1 MSAEGLAQLGQGSLG
16 LWLRAAALETMTP
29 GQLDHRVDSGEW
41 QLVWPGVYADT
52 GYVLSPQQRAVAAV
66 LASGDEVGS
75 ERTRVRAV
83 ACGRTAARLLDLPLV
98 DDDDPA
104 TGATEHL
111 IEDVHTFRR
120 SAGRSRTLHQDDRI
134 LVRHRLTLG
143 SGDLVVHPT
152 GLRATSA
159 LRTISDCSRLLAFNA
174 AVALTD
180 AALHRGLVST
190 DELAAAVRAREG
202 WPGVRRLASVVQ
214 ASDGRAES
222 PAETIARLVLQP
234 AMPGLTPQVRVRDRS
249 GRVVARLDL
258 GDEQRR
264 FAVEAD
270 GKRGHAGSIMVAK
283 DRRRDRR
290 TEALGWRVERVTW
303 HECRT
308 QPGPT
313 RAWVLAAADRHAKR
327 SL

>member
-1 MSAEGLAQLGQGSLG
+1 MHADGPAQLGEGSLG
-16 LWLRAAALETMTP
+16 LWSRTSALTVMTA
-29 GQLDHRVDSGEW
+29 GRLDHRVATGEW
-41 QLVWPGVYADT
+41 RVVWPGVYADN
-52 GYVLSPQQRAVAAV
+52 GYVLSHEQRAVAAV
-66 LASGDEVGS
+66 LATGDVVGS
-75 ERTRVRAV
+75 ERTHVRAL
-83 ACGRTAARLLDLPLV
+83 ACGRTAARLLGLPLV

-104 TGATEHL
+104 TGAAEHL
-111 IEDVHTFRR
+111 IEDVHTFRLP
-120 SAGRSRTLHQDDRI
+120 AGRSRNVHQGART

-143 SGDLVVHPT
+143 PDDVVVHPT

-159 LRTISDCSRLLAFNA
+159 LRTVCDCSRLLAFDA

-180 AALHRGLVST
+180 AALHKGLVSSA
-190 DELAAAVRAREG
+190 ELASAVRAREG
-202 WPGVRRLASVVQ
+202 WPGVRRLAAVVA
-214 ASDGRAES
+214 ASDGLTES
-222 PAETIARLVLQP
+222 PAETIARLILQP
-234 AMPGLTPQVRVRDRS
+234 ALPGLRPQVRVRDRA

-270 GKRGHAGSIMVAK
+270 GKRGHAGTRMVAK

-308 QPGPT
+308 QPVQT
-313 RAWVLAAADRHAKR
+313 RAWVLDAADRHAKR